1 MKQKGF
7 TLIEVLV
14 SIALIGLLGFISFS
28 GLSTSLNFNAGISE
42 RSKLIHKL
50 EVTNTL
56 LGQDLI
62 QSINRKY
69 RDARGDFND
78 HTFIGQNQSSSIDL
92 PFLSFSINTLAED
105 KRKGA
110 VRLVEYYLIDNKIKR
125 KEYHHADRTED
136 TPVYNQTLL
145 SKVEDVELRFYK
157 DDSWTDQWPDGTGL
171 FNTGLP
177 KLVEVIFKIESL
189 GTINK
194 LFILSDST
202 S

>member
-1 MKQKGF
+1 M
-7 TLIEVLV
+7 
-14 SIALIGLLGFISFS
+14 
-28 GLSTSLNFNAGISE
+28 
-42 RSKLIHKL
+42 
-50 EVTNTL
+50 
-56 LGQDLI
+56 
-62 QSINRKY
+62 
-69 RDARGDFND
+69 
-78 HTFIGQNQSSSIDL
+78 
-92 PFLSFSINTLAED
+92 
-105 KRKGA
+105 
-110 VRLVEYYLIDNKIKR
+110 VEYYLIDNKIKR

>member
-50 EVTNTL
+50 ELTNTL

-69 RDARGDFND
+69 RDVRGDFND
-78 HTFIGQNQSSSIDL
+78 STFIGQNQSLSNDL
-92 PFLSFSINTLAED
+92 PFLSFSINTLAKD
-105 KRKGA
+105 KTKGA
-110 VRLVEYYLIDNKIKR
+110 VRWVEYYLIDNKIKR
-125 KEYHHADRTED
+125 KEFHHANRTED
-136 TPVYNQTLL
+136 TTVYNQTLL

-157 DDSWTDQWPDGTGL
+157 DNSWKDEWPDRAGL